1 MKRQDI
7 QKKYNKQKQL
17 LLKYNHH
24 YFNLDSPI
32 VSDAKYDEIKK
43 EIIKMESD
51 FSYLKKKNLFKIK
64 LVPQ

>member
-43 EIIKMESD
+43 S
-51 FSYLKKKNLFKIK
+51 SWCPNNKKI
-64 LVPQ
+64 